1 MQRSCIRIPRLNHGE
16 NPSKPG
22 TPMPKPQDSPWPRNG
37 EPQAWNRILYLTTN
51 PLLLFTSFPFSL
63 SLASPIPPTT
73 YQHEHRPTDNQLP
86 ISPLG
91 PAFPKNYSFFLT
103 KQELLSLPTA
113 PRRSRLS
120 WQRSEARVSSSPTQP
135 AGSYQHGSYH
145 LICFMS
151 NWSPHSRRI
160 NTTNETTHHNLHFFM
175 FFLMAILST

>member
-73 YQHEHRPTDNQLP
+73 FQHEHRPTDIQLP
-86 ISPLG
+86 PLG
-91 PAFPKNYSFFLT
+91 PAFPKNYSLFLT

-113 PRRSRLS
+113 PQRSRLTTI
-120 WQRSEARVSSSPTQP
+120 RSPSQLKPHAASRFISTRIISSNLFYVQLIAPFATD
-135 AGSYQHGSYH
+135 QHDEWDDPS
-145 LICFMS
+145 
-151 NWSPHSRRI
+151 
-160 NTTNETTHHNLHFFM
+160 
-175 FFLMAILST
+175 